1 MEICENKE
9 DAYMFLNRQ
18 VLPLKKAFSV
28 CAGTAR
34 IEDDLFE
41 IRKKKRD
48 EILHRKRQL
57 RHPSTIFERMYP
69 MVYKVYSNDNNMQLE
84 AAIEFSKV
92 LRTGVQKPLV
102 KEVAYMGVIPRFLQ
116 AVGALI
122 NITTGTSE
130 IIKGVVDN
138 GAVPSLVKL
147 LDSPSDDMRE
157 EFIDDPY
164 YFRITLYYLLNIAAD
179 SSWSRDIVLDQ
190 GALQPLLA
198 QSDEHARLSMLRTVT
213 HTLRCLCSGTPPP
226 TLAKIH
232 TALPALARFTNSSCH
247 EILACACRSLSRLTV
262 KKHMI
267 QPIIDA
273 GVEYGLSQ
281 RLVQHIGHCCS
292 SVHSPAIATVMNIVD
307 RSPHHVQA
315 LIDFVAHIAS
325 ENENRVQSVI
335 KAGLIP
341 PIVKLLRT
349 ADADL
354 IKAVVSVIF
363 HVTAKGSNEHVR
375 YLADQECIKPLCDLL
390 VSTDP
395 DILLWTLEVLENML
409 NVGEVQRVVAEE
421 DNYYAELMFDSGVI
435 ERFYALLKHNDD
447 DIFLKA
453 ITIYQIYVGDLSHY
467 YDLSVMD

>member
-1 MEICENKE
+1 MTSSSRNRKGKCSDTMEICENKE
-9 DAYMFLNRQ
+9 DAYMFLNHSQEEERRNTAQ
-18 VLPLKKAFSV
+18 KASV
-28 CAGTAR
+28 ATS
-34 IEDDLFE
+34 IN
-41 IRKKKRD
+41 
-48 EILHRKRQL
+48 HRSRG
-57 RHPSTIFERMYP
+57 E
-69 MVYKVYSNDNNMQLE
+69 
-84 AAIEFSKV
+84 
-92 LRTGVQKPLV
+92 VQKPPV
-102 KEVAYMGVIPRFLQ
+102 KEVAYMGVIPRFVEFLMRDDFPELQLQ

-122 NITTGTSE
+122 NITSGTSE
-130 IIKGVVDN
+130 IIKAVVDN

-157 EFIDDPY
+157 EAIWV
-164 YFRITLYYLLNIAAD
+164 LGNIAAD

-198 QSDEHARLSMLRTVT
+198 QSDEHARLSMLRTVAS
-213 HTLRCLCSGTPPP
+213 TLSSLCSGTPPP

-281 RLVQHIGHCCS
+281 RIVQHIGHCCS
-292 SVHSPAIATVMNIVD
+292 SVRSPAIATVMNIVD

-315 LIDFVAHIAS
+315 LIDFGALPLLLNVITSKFGTNIEKENACWTVAHIAS

-409 NVGEVQRVVAEE
+409 NVGEVQRVVAED
-421 DNYYAELMFDSGVI
+421 DNYYAELMFDSDVI

-453 ITIYQIYVGDLSHY
+453 ITIYQTYVDDVEDSEEAVEGIGDRLSK
-467 YDLSVMD
+467 LQI